1 MTEYLLV
8 NEQTREFALIDDKI
22 CDQICKHVESDDLIY
37 DLSIEEFLRPEDESE
52 KLTLLKNL
60 KYTQIVVDDMQA
72 VHRTLSLSRILY

>member
-37 DLSIEEFLRPEDESE
+37 DLSIEEFLRSEDQQE
-52 KLTLLKNL
+52 KLTLLKKLN
-60 KYTQIVVDDMQA
+60 YTQITINDMQA

>member
-37 DLSIEEFLRPEDESE
+37 DLSIEEFLQPEDKNE

-60 KYTQIVVDDMQA
+60 KYTQIAIDDMQA

>member
-37 DLSIEEFLRPEDESE
+37 DLSIEKFLRPEDKQE
-52 KLTLLKNL
+52 KLTLLKKL
-60 KYTQIVVDDMQA
+60 KYTQITIDDMQA

>member
-22 CDQICKHVESDDLIY
+22 CDQICKHVESDEPIY
-37 DLSIEEFLRPEDESE
+37 DLSIEKFLRPEDKQE

-60 KYTQIVVDDMQA
+60 NYTQIIINNMQA

>member
-37 DLSIEEFLRPEDESE
+37 DLSIEEFLRPEDKQE
-52 KLTLLKNL
+52 KLALLKKLN
-60 KYTQIVVDDMQA
+60 YTQIVINDMQA

>member
-8 NEQTREFALIDDKI
+8 NEQSREFALIDDKI

-37 DLSIEEFLRPEDESE
+37 DLSIEEFLHLEDKQE
-52 KLTLLKNL
+52 KLTLLKKL
-60 KYTQIVVDDMQA
+60 KYTQIAIDDMQA